1 MVLIVYTWIQN
12 SYTRNKWTNLKYGTS
27 CCGWDSWS
35 SFTLSDGTSSFTE
48 RPFEFSLVVS
58 FLFETYSIKK
68 TLHINFKAATHKMM
82 SPTRQICLNL
92 PIFSMW
98 IFKFYLWLK
107 DSIHHVSLKCLP
119 IFISSK
125 LHLFLSLYSSFQL
138 FLSPDIFPH
147 VFTSFLTL
155 RSHSW
160 AICWKGPNKPDKS
173 QFRKASQKLIK
184 IQYLYSKLLKNP
196 KDTVIYLN
204 LEVLF
209 WQRKF
214 YIFVPRFLL
223 LLQSYH

>member
-1 MVLIVYTWIQN
+1 M
-12 SYTRNKWTNLKYGTS
+12 
-27 CCGWDSWS
+27 
-35 SFTLSDGTSSFTE
+35 
-48 RPFEFSLVVS
+48 
-58 FLFETYSIKK
+58 
-68 TLHINFKAATHKMM
+68 LHINFKAATHKMM

-92 PIFSMW
+92 PIFSIW

-107 DSIHHVSLKCLP
+107 DSIHHKSLKCLP

-125 LHLFLSLYSSFQL
+125 LHLFLSPYSSFQL
-138 FLSPDIFPH
+138 SLSPATFPH
-147 VFTSFLTL
+147 VFTSLLTL

-160 AICWKGPNKPDKS
+160 AICWKGPNKPNKS
-173 QFRKASQKLIK
+173 QFRKASKKLIK